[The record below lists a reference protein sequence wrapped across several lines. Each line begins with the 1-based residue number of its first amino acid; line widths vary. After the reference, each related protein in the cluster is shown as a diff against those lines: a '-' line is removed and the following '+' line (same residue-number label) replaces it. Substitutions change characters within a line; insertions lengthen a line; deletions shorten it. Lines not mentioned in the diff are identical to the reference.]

1 MYSTFLYLNVC
12 LYLYWK
18 LGNNLDSGNG
28 TMRVKPGNIR
38 NLRGL
43 YNGWLEGSRVG
54 GATLNKFQE
63 EIECEELSADF
74 VRRLSWQQPEKCS
87 PRLQELFGKYLIV
100 LFYILIFISSKTQ
113 YNKENFKDWK
123 LNLFFLKIT
132 VPSPTHKTPSDYI
145 EGILFGINDGTNV
158 TSRGVNAIDN
168 DNESPPPLPLR
179 QPRVARPPVWFD

>member
-1 MYSTFLYLNVC
+1 M
-12 LYLYWK
+12 
-18 LGNNLDSGNG
+18 DSGNG

-87 PRLQELFGKYLIV
+87 PRLQELFGKNLIRPC
-100 LFYILIFISSKTQ
+100 YMLIFTSSKTQ
-113 YNKENFKDWK
+113 FDKENVKD
-123 LNLFFLKIT
+123 
-132 VPSPTHKTPSDYI
+132 
-145 EGILFGINDGTNV
+145 
-158 TSRGVNAIDN
+158 
-168 DNESPPPLPLR
+168 
-179 QPRVARPPVWFD
+179 